1 MNPFN
6 NLLKFVNIPLFWPSF
21 ISLAL
26 LLFSGICFKI
36 GQFGH
41 WLWLLPLLYIQI
53 FGVFAFFLFVFFVC
67 VCLQPHSFI
76 KRISTNKRRKKTH
89 MERKQEA
96 LLSISAVINI
106 FCGNQF
112 CQLLIKLSMI
122 TAVSWIHLSH
132 LFFVGYLFFRNWN
145 LTVIILRKPFLSL
158 RSANK

>member
-1 MNPFN
+1 MAIVHF
-6 NLLKFVNIPLFWPSF
+6 FGTSIQR
-21 ISLAL
+21 
-26 LLFSGICFKI
+26 ICFKI
-36 GQFGH
+36 GQFEH
-41 WLWLLPLLYIQI
+41 WLLLLPLLYIQI
-53 FGVFAFFLFVFFVC
+53 FGVFAFFFVRFFLC

-106 FCGNQF
+106 FRGNQF

-132 LFFVGYLFFRNWN
+132 LFFCWVFVFSKLEFDSHNSSKAIFIASVG
-145 LTVIILRKPFLSL
+145 K
-158 RSANK
+158 